1 MKGQFHHIFVMVKT
15 ATVTRVS
22 RNPNNK
28 LGCIV
33 SLSNKDT
40 LWLQTSYVQSVLAS
54 NFIDDVRPTAL
65 IGSEVSYDM
74 KSYVVGDLVFDRKGQ
89 VAAGETVKFS
99 KAGSR
104 PVNILFAEVEGHI
117 GEYDKARMLST
128 AVANAMVKS
137 AGAFA
142 PIKRIAAI
150 AEPAGETA
158 DADTSAVLAD
168 GVDAGEA
175 TI

>member
-1 MKGQFHHIFVMVKT
+1 MAKT

-33 SLSNKDT
+33 SLSNGDT
-40 LWLQTSYVQSVLAS
+40 LWLQTSYVLTVLAS

-74 KSYVVGDLVFDRKGQ
+74 KSYAAEDLVFDRKGQ

-117 GEYDKARMLST
+117 GEYDKAKMLST
-128 AVANAMVKS
+128 AVANAMVKT

-142 PIKRIAAI
+142 PIKRVAAI
-150 AEPAGETA
+150 AEAATEPETA
-158 DADTSAVLAD
+158 AVLAD
-168 GVDAGEA
+168 DAEES
-175 TI
+175 I

>member
-1 MKGQFHHIFVMVKT
+1 MAKT

-28 LGCIV
+28 QGCIV
-33 SLSNKDT
+33 SLSNNDT

-65 IGSEVSYDM
+65 IGGQVSYEM
-74 KSYVVGDLVFDRKGQ
+74 KSYKAGDLVFDKNGV
-89 VAAGETVKFS
+89 VAAGETTKFS
-99 KAGSR
+99 TASAR
-104 PVNILFAEVEGHI
+104 PIKILFSEVDGHI
-117 GEYDKARMLST
+117 TDFDKARMLST
-128 AVANAMVKS
+128 AVANAMVKN

-142 PIKRIAAI
+142 PVKRVAT
-150 AEPAGETA
+150 AEPAVEAETTA
-158 DADTSAVLAD
+158 ELVVEGA
-168 GVDAGEA
+168 DAGEP